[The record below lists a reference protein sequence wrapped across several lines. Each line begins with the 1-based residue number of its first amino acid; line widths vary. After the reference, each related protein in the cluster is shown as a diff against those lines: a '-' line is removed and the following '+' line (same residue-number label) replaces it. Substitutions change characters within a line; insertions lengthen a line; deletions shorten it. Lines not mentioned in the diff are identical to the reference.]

1 MKVLITGVNGLLG
14 QNAAKQFA
22 DAGYEVIAT
31 GRGGCRLPDNGK
43 RYRYTD
49 LDITDKKGVLHYVTT
64 VRPDVIVHAA
74 AMAQPDAC
82 ELNREACYD
91 SNTNATLYFT
101 NAAETVD
108 AKMIYISTDFI
119 FSGDEG
125 PYRETDE
132 PAPVNYYGE
141 TKLAAEQI
149 VQKSKTSWA
158 IARTV
163 LVYGNIL
170 SGTRSNMV
178 TWVKGNLE
186 KQNPIKVVSDQV
198 RTPTYVEDL
207 ARGIQLIME
216 KDATGIYHISG
227 KETLTPYEMAV
238 QVADY
243 FGLNK
248 ALMEKVDASV
258 FTQPARRPLRTGFII
273 DKAERELD
281 YSPLSFMQGIQKMFE
296 EKQAG

>member
-43 RYRYTD
+43 RFRYTD

-258 FTQPARRPLRTGFII
+258 FTQPARRPLKTGFII
-273 DKAERELD
+273 DKAERELG

>member
-43 RYRYTD
+43 RFRYTD

-273 DKAERELD
+273 DKAERELG
-281 YSPLSFMQGIQKMFE
+281 YSPLSFMQGIQKMFP
-296 EKQAG
+296 

>member
-22 DAGYEVIAT
+22 NAGHEVIAT
-31 GRGGCRLPDNGK
+31 GRGSCRLPDNGE

-49 LDITDKKGVLHYVTT
+49 LDITDKKGVMDYVTT

-74 AMAQPDAC
+74 AMAQPDTC

-101 NAAETVD
+101 NAAETVN
-108 AKMIYISTDFI
+108 AKMIYVSTDFI

-125 PYRETDE
+125 PYRETDV

-149 VQKSKTSWA
+149 VQKSKTCWA

-178 TWVKGNLE
+178 TWVKENLE

-207 ARGIQLIME
+207 ARGIQLIIE
-216 KDATGIYHISG
+216 KGATGVYHISG
-227 KETLTPYEMAV
+227 KETLTPYDMAL

-243 FGLNK
+243 FKLNK

-258 FTQPARRPLRTGFII
+258 FTQPARRPLKTGFII
-273 DKAERELD
+273 DKAEKELG
-281 YSPLSFMQGIQKMFE
+281 YTPLSFMQGIRKMFP
-296 EKQAG
+296 